1 MSGGIYLIQNDNQLV
16 KMTETPYES
25 ESLLQELLA
34 KYPSLLAGEQIDSIT
49 PRRWILISREMPIPD
64 SEDNAGPWSL
74 DHLFIDQDGIPTIVE
89 VKRSNNTQIRR
100 EIVGQILDYAANA
113 IVYWSI
119 EKIRAKFEEKPDF
132 QQSLIELLGEDETL
146 LESFWNQ
153 VELNLQAGKIRL
165 VFVADK
171 IPVEL
176 QRIVEFLNQQM
187 NPAEVLAVEIKQYTG
202 QGLQTLVPRVIGKK
216 AIDTPKVLS
225 KKQWDELSF
234 LHYLETKYSSNS
246 ADVAKNIF
254 FWANQQSKQIY
265 WGKGNTYG
273 SFIPKFH
280 CQGKSCTF
288 IKVWT
293 NDSLEIL
300 AYQPPFN
307 LVDKKAELLNRLQS
321 VVGTSL
327 KVNPYCWYISLST
340 LTDEITVKKCLKL
353 LLGQFRKSNHCKFYL

>member
-34 KYPSLLAGEQIDSIT
+34 KYPSLLAGEQIDSII

-64 SEDNAGPWSL
+64 SEDSAGRWSL

-100 EIVGQILDYAANA
+100 EVVGQILDYAANA
-113 IVYWSI
+113 ILYWSI
-119 EKIRAKFEEKPDF
+119 EKIRAKFEQQDDF
-132 QQSLIELLGEDETL
+132 QQSLIELLGEDEI
-146 LESFWNQ
+146 LEGFWNQ

-216 AIDTPKVLS
+216 AIDTTKPVLA
-225 KKQWDELSF
+225 KKQWDEPSF
-234 LHYLETKYSSNS
+234 LEYLATKYSFAT

-273 SFIPKFH
+273 SFIPKFY
-280 CQGKSCTF
+280 CQSKSCTF

-293 NDSLEIL
+293 SNSLEIL
-300 AYQPPFN
+300 AYQPPFD
-307 LVDKKAELLNRLQS
+307 LKDKKAELLNRLES
-321 VVGTSL
+321 VVGASI
-327 KVNPYCWYISLST
+327 KVNPDCWYIRLSA
-340 LTDEITVKKCLKL
+340 LTDEITLKKMLEVL
-353 LLGQFRKSNHCKFYL
+353 TWAISEIQSL

>member
-1 MSGGIYLIQNDNQLV
+1 MSGGIYLIQNNNQLV

-25 ESLLQELLA
+25 EYLLQKLLA
-34 KYPSLLAGEQIDSIT
+34 KYPSLLAGEQIDSVT
-49 PRRWILISREMPIPD
+49 PRRWILISREMPVPD
-64 SEDNAGPWSL
+64 SEDSAGRWPL

-89 VKRSNNTQIRR
+89 VKRSTNTQIRR
-100 EIVGQILDYAANA
+100 EIVGQMLDYAANA
-113 IVYWSI
+113 TVYWSI
-119 EKIRAKFEEKPDF
+119 ERIRAKFVETHDSE
-132 QQSLIELLGEDETL
+132 QLLIELLGEDETN

-153 VELNLQAGKIRL
+153 VQLNLQAGKVRL

-216 AIDTPKVLS
+216 AIDTPKPVLG
-225 KKQWDELSF
+225 KKQWHELSF
-234 LHYLETKYSSNS
+234 LQYLETKYSIET
-246 ADVAKNIF
+246 ADVAKNILS
-254 FWANQQSKQIY
+254 WANQQSKQIY
-265 WGKGNTYG
+265 WGNGNTYG
-273 SFIPKFH
+273 SFIPKFD

-293 NDSLEIL
+293 SDSLEIL

-307 LVDKKAELLNRLQS
+307 LKVKKDELLNRLQS
-321 VVGTSL
+321 VVGTSI
-327 KVNPYCWYISLST
+327 KVNPYCWYIRLST
-340 LTDEITVKKCLKL
+340 LKDETTLKEML
-353 LLGQFRKSNHCKFYL
+353 EVLSWAISEIQSL